1 MSVEKKA
8 IQVTLLLFD
17 VDGVLTDGR
26 VILNSDG
33 SESKQFH
40 VRDGVA
46 IVWAQRVGLKVGLLS
61 GRISSATTQRA
72 AQLNIPLVVQ
82 GAESKLKAYEKI
94 LKENHLTDADVAYI
108 GDDLIDLPVLSRAGL
123 SAAPADAVLIVR
135 KSVDW
140 VSTCPAGAG
149 AVRELVELVLSA
161 QGKWDVETLTDIPPK
176 ISKNE

>member
-8 IQVTLLLFD
+8 IRVTLLLSD

-40 VRDGVA
+40 VRDGVG
-46 IVWAQRVGLKVGLLS
+46 IMWAQRVSLKVGLLS
-61 GRISSATTQRA
+61 ARISAATTQRA
-72 AQLNIPLVVQ
+72 AQLKIPLVVQ

-94 LKENHLTDADVAYI
+94 LKKNHLTDADVAYI
-108 GDDLIDLPVLSRAGL
+108 GDDLIDLPVLSRVGL
-123 SAAPADAVLIVR
+123 SAAPADAVLTVR

-140 VSTCPAGAG
+140 VSTCPGGAG
-149 AVRELVELVLSA
+149 AVRELVELVLRA
-161 QGKWDVETLTDIPPK
+161 QGKWNVRTLLGIPAK
-176 ISKNE
+176 DK

>member
-8 IQVTLLLFD
+8 IRVTLLLSD

-40 VRDGVA
+40 VRDGVG
-46 IVWAQRVGLKVGLLS
+46 IMWAQRVGLKVGLLS
-61 GRISSATTQRA
+61 ARISAATTQRA
-72 AQLNIPLVVQ
+72 AQLKIPLVVQ

-94 LKENHLTDADVAYI
+94 LKKNHLTDADVAYI
-108 GDDLIDLPVLSRAGL
+108 GDDLIDLPVLSRVGL
-123 SAAPADAVLIVR
+123 SAAPADAVLTVR

-140 VSTCPAGAG
+140 VSTCPGGAG
-149 AVRELVELVLSA
+149 AVRELVELVLRA
-161 QGKWDVETLTDIPPK
+161 QGKWNVRTLLGIPAK
-176 ISKNE
+176 DK

>member
-8 IQVTLLLFD
+8 IRVTLLLSD

-40 VRDGVA
+40 VRDGVG
-46 IVWAQRVGLKVGLLS
+46 IMWAQRVGLKVGLLS
-61 GRISSATTQRA
+61 ARISAATTQRA
-72 AQLNIPLVVQ
+72 AQLKIPLVVQ

-94 LKENHLTDADVAYI
+94 LKKNHLTDADVAYI
-108 GDDLIDLPVLSRAGL
+108 GDDLIDLPVLSRVGL
-123 SAAPADAVLIVR
+123 SAAPADAVLTVR

-140 VSTCPAGAG
+140 VSTCPGGAG
-149 AVRELVELVLSA
+149 AVRELVELVLRA
-161 QGKWDVETLTDIPPK
+161 QGKWNIRTLLGIPAK
-176 ISKNE
+176 DK

>member
-8 IQVTLLLFD
+8 IRVTLLLSD

-40 VRDGVA
+40 VRDGVG
-46 IVWAQRVGLKVGLLS
+46 IMWAQRVGLEVGLLS
-61 GRISSATTQRA
+61 ARISAATTQRA
-72 AQLNIPLVVQ
+72 AQLKIPLVVQ

-94 LKENHLTDADVAYI
+94 LKKNHLTDADVAYI
-108 GDDLIDLPVLSRAGL
+108 GDDLIDLPVLSRVGL
-123 SAAPADAVLIVR
+123 SAAPADAVLTVR

-140 VSTCPAGAG
+140 VSTCPGGAG
-149 AVRELVELVLSA
+149 AVRELVELVLRA
-161 QGKWDVETLTDIPPK
+161 QGKWNVRTLLGIPAK
-176 ISKNE
+176 DK

>member
-8 IQVTLLLFD
+8 IRVTLLLSD

-40 VRDGVA
+40 VRDGVG
-46 IVWAQRVGLKVGLLS
+46 IMWAQRVGLKVGLLS
-61 GRISSATTQRA
+61 ARISAATTQRA
-72 AQLNIPLVVQ
+72 AQLKIPLVVQ

-94 LKENHLTDADVAYI
+94 LKKNRLTDADVAYI
-108 GDDLIDLPVLSRAGL
+108 GDDLIDLPVLSRVGL
-123 SAAPADAVLIVR
+123 SAAPADAVLTVR

-140 VSTCPAGAG
+140 VSNCPGGAG
-149 AVRELVELVLSA
+149 AVRELVELVLRA
-161 QGKWDVETLTDIPPK
+161 QGKWNVRTLLGIPAK
-176 ISKNE
+176 DK